1 MIVNDGEGCGRMWGK
16 SKQPEEENKE
26 QNIGNLLNVHRAPA
40 AIALPQRAAAQFT
53 SPHTFTA
60 SNI

>member
-1 MIVNDGEGCGRMWGK
+1 MWGK